1 MCTFSW
7 FLLGGGAVSLCDNWD
22 LGYRQLGLFKPTS
35 KFKFRVKRMLGKGD
49 AGKCALAWPRL
60 TLQAEL
66 YVCNTYMEGGR
77 GWQEARGLEEEVPT
91 A

>member
-1 MCTFSW
+1 
-7 FLLGGGAVSLCDNWD
+7 
-22 LGYRQLGLFKPTS
+22 
-35 KFKFRVKRMLGKGD
+35 MLGKGD

-66 YVCNTYMEGGR
+66 YAYNTYMEGGR